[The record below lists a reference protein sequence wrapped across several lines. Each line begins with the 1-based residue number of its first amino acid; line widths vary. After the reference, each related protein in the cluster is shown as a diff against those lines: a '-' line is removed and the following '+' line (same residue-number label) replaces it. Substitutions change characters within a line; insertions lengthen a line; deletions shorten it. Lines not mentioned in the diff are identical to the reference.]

1 MVENPLETG
10 YYSFS
15 FELRKIANFKRFIKT
30 KTLIT
35 LKIIV
40 PKVSEM
46 ILQLVLTVKYTH

>member
-35 LKIIV
+35 FKIIV

-46 ILQLVLTVKYTH
+46 ILKLVLTVKYTH